1 MREIILVRVT
11 GHDRP
16 GITAALSAVL
26 ARHNVDVLDIG
37 QAVIHEN
44 LSWGM
49 LIDVPPEAYSSPVVK
64 ELVFTA
70 HELDLDIR
78 FAPVTE
84 QDYTRWADDRGM
96 PRYIITLLARH
107 LKSTHIAWISE
118 TTRQYGLNIDLIQRL
133 SGRPALNNVDQSRQ
147 VAVEF
152 WVRGEAADI
161 GSLRSAFL
169 RGAQQLDA
177 DVAIQKDDFY
187 RRSRRLVCF
196 DMDSTLVQ
204 QEVIDEL
211 ALVAGVGDAVK
222 ALTEAA
228 MRGEISF
235 QESFLQRVAMLR
247 GLSADVFPAVAES
260 LTITDGAHRL
270 IATLK
275 RYGYRIAILSGGFNY
290 FAKYLQNRLDIDYVY
305 ANELEIEHGVCTG
318 RVVGDIVDEK
328 KKAEL
333 LQTIAAAESISLEQV
348 IAVGDGAND
357 LPMLSVAGLG
367 IAFRAKPLVV
377 QRAPQAIGSTSL
389 DGILYLLGMRERDI
403 ERII

>member
-1 MREIILVRVT
+1 MREIVLVRVT
-11 GHDRP
+11 GRDRP
-16 GITAALSAVL
+16 GITATLSAVM

-49 LIDVPPEAYSSPVVK
+49 LIDVPPEAYSSPVIK
-64 ELVFTA
+64 ELLFAA

-84 QDYTRWADDRGM
+84 QAYQRWADDRGM

-107 LKSTHIAWISE
+107 LSASHIAWVSE
-118 TTRQYGLNIDLIQRL
+118 TTQRYELNIDLIQRL
-133 SGRPALNNVDQSRQ
+133 SGRPSMHGPDQTRQ

-152 WVRGEAADI
+152 WVRGEAPDI
-161 GSLRSAFL
+161 GALRSAFL
-169 RGAQQLDA
+169 RGAQELDA

-211 ALVAGVGDAVK
+211 ALAAGVGDEVK
-222 ALTEAA
+222 AVTGAA

-235 QESFLQRVAMLR
+235 RESFLQRVSMLR
-247 GLSADVFPAVAES
+247 GLPVDVFPAVAES
-260 LTITDGAHRL
+260 LIITDGAYRL
-270 IATLK
+270 ITTLK
-275 RYGYRIAILSGGFNY
+275 RYGYRIAILSGGFTH
-290 FAKYLQNRLDIDYVY
+290 FAQYLQDQLGIDYVY
-305 ANELEIEHGVCTG
+305 ANELEIEHGVLTG
-318 RVVGDIVDEK
+318 NVVGDIVDENA
-328 KKAEL
+328 KAEL
-333 LQTIAAAESISLEQV
+333 LRTIAATEQISLEQV

-367 IAFRAKPLVV
+367 IAFRAKPLVR
-377 QRAPQAIGSTSL
+377 QRAPHAIENSSL

-403 ERII
+403 ERI